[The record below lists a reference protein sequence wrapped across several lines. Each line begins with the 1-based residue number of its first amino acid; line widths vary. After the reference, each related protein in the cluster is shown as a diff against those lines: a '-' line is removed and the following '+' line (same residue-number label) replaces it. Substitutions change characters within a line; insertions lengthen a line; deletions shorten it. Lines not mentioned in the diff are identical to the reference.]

1 MRPRNMKKTI
11 VIDEKLCDEAK
22 EYAKRT
28 GRTFSG
34 LIEIS
39 LKRILK
45 KEEKEEKEL

>member
-1 MRPRNMKKTI
+1 MKKTI
-11 VIDEKLCDEAK
+11 AIDEMLCEEAK
-22 EYAKRT
+22 NYAKKT

-45 KEEKEEKEL
+45 KEEKGEDEL

>member
-1 MRPRNMKKTI
+1 MKKTI
-11 VIDEKLCDEAK
+11 AIDENLCEKAR

-45 KEEKEEKEL
+45 KEEKEEDEL

>member
-1 MRPRNMKKTI
+1 MKKTI
-11 VIDEKLCDEAK
+11 AIDENLCEKARK
-22 EYAKRT
+22 YAKKT

-45 KEEKEEKEL
+45 KEEKEEDEL

>member
-1 MRPRNMKKTI
+1 MKKTI
-11 VIDEKLCDEAK
+11 AIDEDLCEEAK
-22 EYAKRT
+22 DYARAT

-45 KEEKEEKEL
+45 KEEKEEDEL

>member
-1 MRPRNMKKTI
+1 MKKTI
-11 VIDEKLCDEAK
+11 AIDENLCEEAK
-22 EYAKRT
+22 NYAKKT

-45 KEEKEEKEL
+45 KEEKEEDEL

>member
-1 MRPRNMKKTI
+1 MKKTI
-11 VIDEKLCDEAK
+11 AIDENLCEEAK
-22 EYAKRT
+22 NYAKKT

-45 KEEKEEKEL
+45 KEEKGEDEL